1 MVITSL
7 QLLQMFVGCVVNYTA
22 FTFKTKGQSLSHL
35 SENFLTFPRYIVLM
49 SGMSCGVSETNLRLS
64 LLMYS
69 SYFILF
75 ARFFYDAYFAQSQR
89 KFCPVE
95 KEFQVN
101 QKIFSP
107 EVVQERQCNQDNSHG
122 ELLREGS
129 ESESKVEQDKTEDE
143 KD

>member
-7 QLLQMFVGCVVNYTA
+7 QLLQMVVGCVVNYTA
-22 FTFKTKGQSLSHL
+22 FTFKTKGQYCPSSGL
-35 SENFLTFPRYIVLM
+35 YVVLM

-75 ARFFYDAYFAQSQR
+75 ARFFYNAYFAQSQR
-89 KFCPVE
+89 KFCSME

-101 QKIFSP
+101 QNIFSP
-107 EVVQERQCNQDNSHG
+107 EVVQARQSTQKNIQG
-122 ELLREGS
+122 EGS
-129 ESESKVEQDKTEDE
+129 ESDSRTEEDNKTADE

>member
-7 QLLQMFVGCVVNYTA
+7 QLLQMVVGCVVNYTA
-22 FTFKTKGQSLSHL
+22 FTFKTKGQYCPSSGL
-35 SENFLTFPRYIVLM
+35 YVVLM

-75 ARFFYDAYFAQSQR
+75 ARFFYNAYFAQSQR
-89 KFCPVE
+89 KFCSME

-101 QKIFSP
+101 QNIFSP
-107 EVVQERQCNQDNSHG
+107 ELVQARQSTQENIQG
-122 ELLREGS
+122 EGS
-129 ESESKVEQDKTEDE
+129 ESDSRTEEDNKTAVE

>member
-1 MVITSL
+1 M
-7 QLLQMFVGCVVNYTA
+7 LLT
-22 FTFKTKGQSLSHL
+22 
-35 SENFLTFPRYIVLM
+35 

-75 ARFFYDAYFAQSQR
+75 ARFFYNAYFAQSQR

-107 EVVQERQCNQDNSHG
+107 EVVQARQCNQDNSHG
-122 ELLREGS
+122 ELLREDS
-129 ESESKVEQDKTEDE
+129 ESESKVEQNKTEDE

>member
-7 QLLQMFVGCVVNYTA
+7 QLLQMVVGCVVNYTA
-22 FTFKTKGQSLSHL
+22 FTFKTKGQSLSHPL
-35 SENFLTFPRYIVLM
+35 ENFLTFPGYIVLI

-75 ARFFYDAYFAQSQR
+75 ARFFYNTYFAQSQR

-95 KEFQVN
+95 K
-101 QKIFSP
+101 KL
-107 EVVQERQCNQDNSHG
+107 QCNQDNSHG

>member
-1 MVITSL
+1 
-7 QLLQMFVGCVVNYTA
+7 
-22 FTFKTKGQSLSHL
+22 
-35 SENFLTFPRYIVLM
+35 
-49 SGMSCGVSETNLRLS
+49 MSCGVSETNLRLS

-75 ARFFYDAYFAQSQR
+75 ARFFYNAYFAPSQP

-95 KEFQVN
+95 KVN

-107 EVVQERQCNQDNSHG
+107 ELLQTKHSKLQESQDAQM
-122 ELLREGS
+122 REGS
-129 ESESKVEQDKTEDE
+129 ETERDKTGDE

>member
-1 MVITSL
+1 MVITSM
-7 QLLQMFVGCVVNYTA
+7 QLLQMVVGCVVNYTA
-22 FTFKTKGQSLSHL
+22 FTFKTKGQYCPSSGL
-35 SENFLTFPRYIVLM
+35 YVVLM

-75 ARFFYDAYFAQSQR
+75 ARFFYNAYFAQSQR

-95 KEFQVN
+95 K
-101 QKIFSP
+101 KL
-107 EVVQERQCNQDNSHG
+107 QCNQDNIHG
-122 ELLREGS
+122 ELLSEGS

>member
-1 MVITSL
+1 MITSL
-7 QLLQMFVGCVVNYTA
+7 QLLQMVVGCVVNYTA
-22 FTFKTKGQSLSHL
+22 FTFKTKGQNCPSSGL
-35 SENFLTFPRYIVLM
+35 YVVLM

-75 ARFFYDAYFAQSQR
+75 ARFFYNAYFAQSQR
-89 KFCPVE
+89 KFCSME

-107 EVVQERQCNQDNSHG
+107 EVLQARQCNPDISQGD
-122 ELLREGS
+122 GS
-129 ESESKVEQDKTEDE
+129 ESDSRTEEDKTADE
-143 KD
+143 KEAM